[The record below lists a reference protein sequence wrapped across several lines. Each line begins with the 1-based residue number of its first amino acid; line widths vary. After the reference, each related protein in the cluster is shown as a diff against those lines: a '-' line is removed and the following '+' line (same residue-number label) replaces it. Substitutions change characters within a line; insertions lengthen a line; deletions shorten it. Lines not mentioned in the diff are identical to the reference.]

1 MRLAGMKRSTRVF
14 GDRVLRSRKRFNET
28 IFEHQPKKNKKLLPV
43 DVVDIQENNVN
54 VVDYH
59 FGLVAEFEGNRR
71 YNRCRKVGNFNEI
84 NEGMG
89 NIDKKERFVEKLDD
103 NGDMEIDG
111 QQEEVLKLGEFKDV
125 SLVNE
130 YVSRVK
136 RLENVYTRKRKRNLG
151 TDSSFKSSSSF
162 DENCGSDKKYL
173 KYYRKK
179 KKIRVSLDTGSD
191 GKDVTRKGPVVFAS
205 SSSSSGVNQ
214 FSCFVSSVL
223 TYLRK
228 AKVFSRR
235 RFSSFLLLEPAASI
249 YQSNGTRL
257 LLDSTLS
264 KTNGFFKVFGS
275 IKSLP
280 FFTMNFSSVP
290 SCFLYMHSNLLLN
303 FAFLSN
309 AFSKLQIAENVTSD
323 DINVPAI
330 DTTRSFYHLD
340 KCMVAKKPRSAVKR
354 VPRASGVKGYSSRK
368 VNVNDSSPRKA
379 HVNDSSRRKAL
390 VNSYSQRKAPAR
402 ERVPW
407 VSRANNSS
415 QRKTNALKRVTRLSR
430 VGNTSERKEVVNDS
444 SQRKVH
450 VKDSTPV
457 KALIDES
464 FADKLRDIVE
474 EGEVHV
480 PVIKEVEG
488 YEAVEYVPFFL
499 PESYIG
505 SKSDE
510 VTRTPEKSYP
520 VYDMDSDDEKWLK
533 KFNSKHFEVSDE
545 IFEKAIDAF
554 ERGIYCS
561 PNDYSDAA
569 SAIVRCLDIASK
581 GVLEGVYRY
590 WMTKRKKKHS
600 SRVRLGVFQCNKPYK
615 VESVTRKTADRKR
628 RSSSRLASKCSAE
641 KQSVFKRAKVSDEK
655 VLKDTKRAYI
665 NVHEAQEA
673 ARRSEEAAIAK
684 RNEAQALMEIADL
697 ASYRATMALRIADA
711 LAAGGP
717 VDNPAG
723 DIFSFFG

>member
-1 MRLAGMKRSTRVF
+1 
-14 GDRVLRSRKRFNET
+14 
-28 IFEHQPKKNKKLLPV
+28 
-43 DVVDIQENNVN
+43 
-54 VVDYH
+54 
-59 FGLVAEFEGNRR
+59 
-71 YNRCRKVGNFNEI
+71 
-84 NEGMG
+84 MG
-89 NIDKKERFVEKLDD
+89 NNDKKERFVEKLDD
-103 NGDMEIDG
+103 NGDMVIDG
-111 QQEEVLKLGEFKDV
+111 QQEEVIKLGEFKDV

-136 RLENVYTRKRKRNLG
+136 RLAKVYTRKRKRNLG
-151 TDSSFKSSSSF
+151 TNSSFKSSSSSF
-162 DENCGSDKKYL
+162 DGNSGSDKNYL

-179 KKIRVSLDTGSD
+179 KKKVRVSLDTGSD

-205 SSSSSGVNQ
+205 SSSSSSVSQ

-249 YQSNGTRL
+249 YQSNAGSNNRNEENL
-257 LLDSTLS
+257 LRENTLAFLKYDSTLS

-275 IKSLP
+275 IKSIP
-280 FFTMNFSSVP
+280 FFTMNFSSAP

-354 VPRASGVKGYSSRK
+354 VRASGVKGYSPRK
-368 VNVNDSSPRKA
+368 VNINDSSPRKA

-390 VNSYSQRKAPAR
+390 VNSYYLRKAPAR

-407 VSRANNSS
+407 VSRVNNSS

-430 VGNTSERKEVVNDS
+430 VGKTSERKEVVNDS

-457 KALIDES
+457 KVPIDES
-464 FADKLRDIVE
+464 LVDKLRDIVE

-480 PVIKEVEG
+480 PLIKEVEG
-488 YEAVEYVPFFL
+488 YEAVEY
-499 PESYIG
+499 
-505 SKSDE
+505 
-510 VTRTPEKSYP
+510 
-520 VYDMDSDDEKWLK
+520 
-533 KFNSKHFEVSDE
+533 
-545 IFEKAIDAF
+545 
-554 ERGIYCS
+554 
-561 PNDYSDAA
+561 
-569 SAIVRCLDIASK
+569 
-581 GVLEGVYRY
+581 
-590 WMTKRKKKHS
+590 
-600 SRVRLGVFQCNKPYK
+600 CNKPHK

-628 RSSSRLASKCSAE
+628 RSSSRPASKRSAE
-641 KQSVFKRAKVSDEK
+641 KQSVFKRAKASDEK
-655 VLKDTKRAYI
+655 VLNDTKRAYI

-684 RNEAQALMEIADL
+684 RTEAQSLMEIADL

-723 DIFSFFG
+723 DIFGFFC